1 MRAMNIGILLLAV
14 AASCIGAAYGCVG
27 ARPLAMGG
35 AFIGLA
41 DDANA
46 TYWNPAGLAQLEP
59 AEISGTWT
67 HTSSNRD
74 KINYQEFAS
83 MVAGLEMPRLG
94 GRWAVGGSY
103 VRDNTI
109 LNLGGA
115 MVEDTED
122 WFWASLA
129 LDTGKNGLVGLNIRK
144 VDDSVDGYSVKSDVG
159 LDAGYLYRV
168 SPRLSVGMLIQ
179 DLNTPRI
186 KAAGFA
192 PLRRTQ
198 NWRAGLAFR
207 PASDTVVTID
217 GYDLADNGNALSAR
231 FGVEKRLGNFA
242 LRAGFYGAG
251 SNTDRG
257 VTFGLGIQRAGLM
270 LDAAVLTGDFDN
282 TVMLSGTFRVQ

>member
-1 MRAMNIGILLLAV
+1 MRAMKTGILLLAV

-46 TYWNPAGLAQLEP
+46 TYWNPAGLAQLGP

-94 GRWAVGGSY
+94 GRLALGGSY
-103 VRDNTI
+103 VRYNTVFY
-109 LNLGGA
+109 LGGA
-115 MVEDTED
+115 RIEDTED
-122 WFWASLA
+122 WLWASLA
-129 LDTGKNGLVGLNIRK
+129 VNTGKNGLVGLNIRK
-144 VDDSVDGYSVKSDVG
+144 VDDSVPGYSVKSDVG

-186 KAAGFA
+186 KVAGFA

-207 PASDTVVTID
+207 PAGDTVVTID

-231 FGVEKRLGNFA
+231 FGVEKRLGDFA

-257 VTFGLGIQRAGLM
+257 ATFGLGIQRPGFT

-282 TVMLSGTFRVQ
+282 TVMLSGTFKVQ

>member
-1 MRAMNIGILLLAV
+1 MRTTKTGILLLAV

-46 TYWNPAGLAQLEP
+46 TYWNPAGLAQLVP
-59 AEISGTWT
+59 GEISGTWA

-74 KINYQEFAS
+74 RINYQEFAS
-83 MVAGLEMPRLG
+83 MVGGLEMPRLG
-94 GRWAVGGSY
+94 GRLALGGSY
-103 VRDNTI
+103 VRDNTV
-109 LNLGGA
+109 LRLGGTT
-115 MVEDTED
+115 VEDTED

-129 LDTGKNGLVGLNIRK
+129 FDTGKNGLIGLNVRK
-144 VDDSVDGYSVKSDVG
+144 IDDSVDGYSVKSDIG

-186 KAAGFA
+186 KVAGFA
-192 PLRRTQ
+192 PLRRIQ

-207 PASDTVVTID
+207 PAGDTVVTID

-231 FGVEKRLGNFA
+231 FGVEKRFRGVA

-257 VTFGLGIQRAGLM
+257 ATFGLGIQRSGFT

-282 TVMLSGTFRVQ
+282 TVMLSGSFLVQ